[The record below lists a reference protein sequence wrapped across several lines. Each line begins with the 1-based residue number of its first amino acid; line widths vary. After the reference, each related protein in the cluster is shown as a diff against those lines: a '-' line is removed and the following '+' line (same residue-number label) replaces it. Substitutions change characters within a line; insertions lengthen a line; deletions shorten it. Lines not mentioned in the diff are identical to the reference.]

1 MEAVESEAPR
11 RRKDVHLRRV
21 EAHWKGVQ
29 LTLEKL
35 YARLGR
41 KVGIFHTWLDLY
53 SHEYL
58 DRRVIEDAMPAP
70 WCGLYVHPAELRI
83 FKTWKRRLYENV
95 MDLLKK
101 GRVLPSRLRAF
112 DVPNAKKIYFW
123 DELMPT
129 KARKFFNHRCQLS
142 VFPESI
148 RQYGSNH
155 TPSPSRLEIE
165 SFQKSHDF
173 VVSLTGFLDR
183 RKGFLTLMRAAK
195 GGEASKWGFI
205 FGGEIRWED
214 FSAEEKLELQHFIS
228 SPPENCLCLARRL
241 EDAEF
246 DFVIQKSDLVYLA
259 YENFFHSSNVQV
271 KAAYFEK
278 PMIAGPQHLIAE
290 RTRSFGM
297 GWCLPKISSQDV
309 ALLLSRIG
317 SEEIQSI
324 KKNAQFQKF
333 VDLHSPER
341 LDQALD
347 EIASSLCSRVIQ
359 DYKATAKL

>member
-1 MEAVESEAPR
+1 L
-11 RRKDVHLRRV
+11 DG
-21 EAHWKGVQ
+21 WFF
-29 LTLEKL
+29 
-35 YARLGR
+35 
-41 KVGIFHTWLDLY
+41 IFAGP
-53 SHEYL
+53 
-58 DRRVIEDAMPAP
+58 IE
-70 WCGLYVHPAELRI
+70 W
-83 FKTWKRRLYENV
+83 
-95 MDLLKK
+95 
-101 GRVLPSRLRAF
+101 
-112 DVPNAKKIYFW
+112 
-123 DELMPT
+123 
-129 KARKFFNHRCQLS
+129 
-142 VFPESI
+142 
-148 RQYGSNH
+148 
-155 TPSPSRLEIE
+155 E
-165 SFQKSHDF
+165 SFSETEVSMIKRAQAQSGSCFAFMDWQLHDSEINA
-173 VVSLTGFLDR
+173 VVS
-183 RKGFLTLMRAAK
+183 
-195 GGEASKWGFI
+195 
-205 FGGEIRWED
+205 
-214 FSAEEKLELQHFIS
+214 
-228 SPPENCLCLARRL
+228 C
-241 EDAEF
+241 
-246 DFVIQKSDLVYLA
+246 SDIVYIA